1 MTAMTRH
8 VLELLDKGATI
19 LHNTTLN
26 KVLLV
31 QGMRVRRIDGR
42 TFHALERRGRLLLQS
57 TLDELQ
63 EFTGVPF

>member
-8 VLELLDKGATI
+8 ALELLDKGATI
-19 LHNTTLN
+19 LFNTTLN
-26 KVLLV
+26 KPILV
-31 QGMRVRRIDGR
+31 RGMRVQRLDGR
-42 TFHALERRGRLLLQS
+42 TFHALQRRGRLLLQS